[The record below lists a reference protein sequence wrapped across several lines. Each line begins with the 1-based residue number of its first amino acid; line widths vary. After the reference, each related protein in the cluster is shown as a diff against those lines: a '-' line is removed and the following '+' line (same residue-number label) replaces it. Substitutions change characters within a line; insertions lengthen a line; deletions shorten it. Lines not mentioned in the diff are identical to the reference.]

1 MSKAKTVVI
10 VGGVAG
16 GASAAVRLR
25 RLDEQAEIILFE
37 RGPNVSFANCGLPY
51 YIGGEI
57 QDRPKLLVQT
67 SQSLHK
73 RFRLD
78 VRVRHEVLSI
88 HRDKKTVTVRD
99 LEKGTEFEQ
108 HYDALVLSPGAS
120 PVQPPIPGIKLPGA
134 HCLRTLADM
143 DAIKAEVDSKPK
155 GRVLVVGAGFI
166 GLEMVESFARRGWEV
181 LLVEMASQ
189 VLAPTDPEM
198 AVTISRELE
207 AQGVQLALQSQLK
220 GIRESGDGALL
231 ADLEGVSE
239 RVNMVLL
246 SVGVRPDVQLA
257 VDAGL
262 ELGNR
267 RGIKVDPHMRTNDPH
282 IYAVGDAV
290 ESKDVVSGQEVLVPL
305 AGPANRQGR
314 IAADNIAG
322 IPSVF
327 RGTQGTAIVRVFDIV
342 FAMTGAS
349 EKLLKS
355 QGKRYEKIY
364 LHPPSHA
371 GYYPGAAPMRLKVL
385 FDPQDGKLLGA
396 QASGA
401 GGVDKFMDV
410 MATALQAGF
419 TVHDLEEMELT
430 YAPPFGSA
438 KSPANFAGFI
448 AENIRSG
455 RVGVFHCEEAFVPK
469 TDQMLLDVRTPNE
482 FSEGSIPGAVNIP
495 VDDLRER
502 MGEISKNKEI
512 LVFCR
517 GGLRGYVASRILSQA
532 GFRARNLSGGW
543 LTWEAWRESKK
554 ILGL

>member
-1 MSKAKTVVI
+1 MIKAKTVVI

-16 GASAAVRLR
+16 GASAAARLR
-25 RLDEQAEIILFE
+25 RLDERSEIILFE
-37 RGPNVSFANCGLPY
+37 RGPFVSFANCGLPY
-51 YIGGEI
+51 FIGGEI

-67 SQSLHK
+67 PQSLHK

-88 HRDKKTVTVRD
+88 HREKKIVTVRD
-99 LEKGTEFEQ
+99 LEKGAEFEQ
-108 HYDALVLSPGAS
+108 PYDVLVLSPGAS
-120 PVQPPIPGIKLPGA
+120 PIQPPIPGIHLTGV

-143 DAIKAEVDSKPK
+143 DAIKKEVDSKPK

-166 GLEMVESFARRGWEV
+166 GLEMVESFSRRGWEV

-207 AQGVQLALQSQLK
+207 AQGVQLALQSQLM
-220 GIRESGDGALL
+220 GIRESGDGTLL
-231 ADLEGVSE
+231 AEWEGASE
-239 RVNMVLL
+239 KVDMVLL

-267 RGIKVDPHMRTNDPH
+267 KGIKVDPHMRTNDPH

-290 ESKDVVSGQEVLVPL
+290 EVKDAVSGQETLVPL

-327 RGTQGTAIVRVFDIV
+327 RGSQGTAIVRVFDIV

-355 QGKRYEKIY
+355 QGKRYEKVY
-364 LHPPSHA
+364 LHPASHA
-371 GYYPGAAPMRLKVL
+371 GYYPGATPMRLKVL

-401 GGVDKFMDV
+401 VGVDKFIDV

-419 TVHDLEEMELT
+419 TAHDLEEVELT
-430 YAPPFGSA
+430 YAPPFNSA

-448 AENIRSG
+448 AENVRSG
-455 RVGVFHCEEAFVPK
+455 RMGVFHCEEAFVPK
-469 TDQMLLDVRTPNE
+469 GDQMLLDVRIHNE
-482 FSEGSIPGAVNIP
+482 FFEGSIPGAVNIP

-502 MGEISKNKEI
+502 MGEIPKNKEI

-517 GGLRGYVASRILSQA
+517 TGLRGYMACRILTQA